1 MGRKGTLIS
10 PSKWL
15 WCKVRTQ
22 TSQAIWTAL
31 PRLHSFS
38 CLPQSNFQKTILWS
52 KVAQMPDTWQA
63 HHETLA
69 AISNRAMERQ
79 NMQLRLNKDILQV
92 MARKSE
98 SHHRLTQAR
107 CLETTHRSSFRAALW
122 TQVKMH
128 QISSCMEP
136 ITTKSCRATSVRCD
150 STQCHHFWIR
160 VMLTF

>member
-1 MGRKGTLIS
+1 M
-10 PSKWL
+10 
-15 WCKVRTQ
+15 Q
-22 TSQAIWTAL
+22 MSQAIWTVY
-31 PRLHSFS
+31 PRLRSFS

-79 NMQLRLNKDILQV
+79 NTQLRRNKDIHRV
-92 MARKSE
+92 MALKSE
-98 SHHRLTQAR
+98 SHRRPTLAR
-107 CLETTHRSSFRAALW
+107 CLETTPRSSFKAALW
-122 TQVKMH
+122 TQGKMH

-136 ITTKSCRATSVRCD
+136 ITTKSCRATSGRCD

-160 VMLTF
+160 VMQTF